1 MFGCVGSQ
9 GKLRNILLGAEA
21 SEKRYVGFSKP
32 LQHANNYAYVG
43 TLAGYNGGTIT
54 NVRREK
60 ALVTV
65 SKVWRCPSDLQ
76 VIAGASVR
84 MRIWA
89 PLAEEPDGAYHE
101 LTVYNPAE
109 NSYAVLTGEDKDTA
123 QTIVGFTGTVAAQD
137 KGFYVNIYDEEGRLF
152 DMEKAEIRETILSED
167 GASAAADPDG
177 KFQFNGNDFQAET
190 SYKGMLSSGGT
201 KEYQYRQTKGR
212 RTVVP
217 GGAETVKELCKRGYT
232 LGIISDLV
240 GKREVDE
247 WLDADGLR
255 PYFKT
260 VQQSSITYVRKP
272 GPAIYYYAM
281 EEVGARAENCCYVG
295 DNLNRDIVGAKACDF
310 GMTVAVQYNKNK
322 PLELTE
328 ENMPDAKVHAFPQLL
343 DIFPACGQVAVDN
356 LILPTEGQ

>member
-1 MFGCVGSQ
+1 MNTDIRYIF
-9 GKLRNILLGAEA
+9 LDLGGTFRVIDEDPAYLSAARAKIAALCGVETDDPNKWFDEVIDTRYDKYREWALKFMCEAPEEVLWTRWLAYDMDQERIRKNA
-21 SEKRYVGFSKP
+21 SE
-32 LQHANNYAYVG
+32 
-43 TLAGYNGGTIT
+43 
-54 NVRREK
+54 
-60 ALVTV
+60 
-65 SKVWRCPSDLQ
+65 
-76 VIAGASVR
+76 
-84 MRIWA
+84 
-89 PLAEEPDGAYHE
+89 
-101 LTVYNPAE
+101 LT
-109 NSYAVLTGEDKDTA
+109 
-123 QTIVGFTGTVAAQD
+123 
-137 KGFYVNIYDEEGRLF
+137 
-152 DMEKAEIRETILSED
+152 
-167 GASAAADPDG
+167 
-177 KFQFNGNDFQAET
+177 
-190 SYKGMLSSGGT
+190 
-201 KEYQYRQTKGR
+201 YQYRQTKGR

-322 PLELTE
+322 PLKLTE

-356 LILPTEGQ
+356 HILPTEGQ